1 MSQTLDILAEHAALS
16 VPPGQVNTLRIGGAD
31 YQSGFISTEEEKALI
46 DAIDCEYWAKDLRR
60 RVQQYGYRYDY
71 KERKATGDDK
81 IRELPDWVSFLC
93 DRLVD
98 RKIFEFRPQ
107 QLIVNEYEPGQGIAP
122 HTDRD
127 CFGPVVAS
135 VSVGSDCIMD
145 IHRRPKVKETAF
157 QIVLERCSL
166 LVLRGAA
173 RDQWLHGIRPNKAD
187 SQNGHRIPRGR
198 RLSLTF
204 RTMKHTQ
211 E

>member
-1 MSQTLDILAEHAALS
+1 MSQTLDLFAEHVALS
-16 VPPGQVNTLRIGGAD
+16 VLPGQVNTLRAGGAD
-31 YQSGFISTEEEKALI
+31 YQSGFISTAEEKALI
-46 DAIDCEYWAKDLRR
+46 DAIDRQCWAKDLKR
-60 RVQQYGYRYDY
+60 RVQHYGYRYDY
-71 KERKATGDDK
+71 QERKAAGDDK
-81 IRELPDWVSFLC
+81 TGELPDWVSFLC

-98 RKIFEFRPQ
+98 RKIFDSRPQ

-145 IHRRPKVKETAF
+145 IYRKSKVKETAF
-157 QIVLERCSL
+157 KVVLERCSL

-173 RDQWLHGIRPNKAD
+173 RDQWQHGIRPNKAD
-187 SQNGHRIPRGR
+187 LQNGHRIPRER

-204 RTMKHTQ
+204 RTMTDTQ
-211 E
+211 P